1 MSIIGSILFFIIF
14 VFFIVVGIGFYVLN
28 SVFRLFGIGKYSHK
42 DQNNNNNNSQSP
54 DEEATQNMTGKKKI
68 FDKDEG
74 EYVDFEEE
82 KK

>member
-1 MSIIGSILFFIIF
+1 MSIIGSILFFFIF
-14 VFFIVVGIGFYVLN
+14 VFFIIIGIGFYILN
-28 SVFRLFGIGKYSHK
+28 SVFRLFGIGRFSHK
-42 DQNNNNNNSQSP
+42 NQKDNNSSQSSN
-54 DEEATQNMTGKKKI
+54 EESTQNMTGKKKI

>member
-42 DQNNNNNNSQSP
+42 NQNNNNSQSS
-54 DEEATQNMTGKKKI
+54 DEEVTQNMTGKKKI

>member
-1 MSIIGSILFFIIF
+1 MSIIGSILFFILF

-28 SVFRLFGIGKYSHK
+28 SVFRLFGIGKFSHK
-42 DQNNNNNNSQSP
+42 NQKDNTSSQNP
-54 DEEATQNMTGKKKI
+54 DDESTQNMASKKKI